1 MKLKTLK
8 DLEQERKNTLTR
20 QGLIEWVK
28 SVSIKDLREEA
39 IKWVKN
45 CKVITGF
52 SLECKDTNLEYKCLG
67 CLRMMK
73 FHNIT
78 EGDLKEKEKRI
89 ESPDY
94 PESKEEWEECEDEI
108 NKLTKE
114 EYLKS
119 EEKGR

>member
-45 CKVITGF
+45 GMYTEHDFK
-52 SLECKDTNLEYKCLG
+52 L
-67 CLRMMK
+67 

-78 EGDLKEKEKRI
+78 E
-89 ESPDY
+89 
-94 PESKEEWEECEDEI
+94 ED
-108 NKLTKE
+108 
-114 EYLKS
+114 LKS
-119 EEKGR
+119 ENKRR